1 MAHRSGDCPVRHGS
15 VLGGEVVAMSALNEP
30 RPIIS
35 DDTPADAYGAGYTIH
50 CLREHFRDLRRQIG
64 FEGARQ
70 ELAEIIN
77 AECDRRSQ

>member
-1 MAHRSGDCPVRHGS
+1 
-15 VLGGEVVAMSALNEP
+15 MSTVNEHHQ
-30 RPIIS
+30 IIA
-35 DDTPADAYGAGYTIH
+35 DDLPADAYGAGYTIH